1 MTFCVQNIDIRPTIV
16 ELCTSSNCIFEGVA
30 SNFHCREFEYDVIK
44 FEKNHFDGS
53 YSIIV
58 LKNILWK

>member
-1 MTFCVQNIDIRPTIV
+1 MDLKESLKILDTNITIV

-30 SNFHCREFEYDVIK
+30 SNFHCKEFEYDIIK

-58 LKNILWK
+58 IKNIL